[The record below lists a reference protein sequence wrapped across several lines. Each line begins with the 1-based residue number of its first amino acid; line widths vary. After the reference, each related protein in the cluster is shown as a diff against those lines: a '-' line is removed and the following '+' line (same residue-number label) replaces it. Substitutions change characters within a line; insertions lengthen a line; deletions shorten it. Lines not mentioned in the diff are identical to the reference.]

1 MGEKPQV
8 DRPSP
13 PRAHRRRRWAAPA
26 VAVLAVGLGGTVL
39 LNAAGDAP
47 ARYSATANPAPPP
60 APVDAEGCPRWVDP
74 TTPDWRLPN
83 HAAPAD
89 PFVPGTPRSAV
100 VCRYPRDD
108 RPARHRT
115 DLAGTRALPDP
126 AEYARALRT
135 QPALPTGGLACSGA
149 GRQADYVVMFGYDD
163 GLRHGVRVM
172 SSCPIAADARRAVL
186 PDAALV
192 ARLHALFPEPG
203 IEPRA
208 PGVAATT
215 PSHR

>member
-1 MGEKPQV
+1 MI
-8 DRPSP
+8 
-13 PRAHRRRRWAAPA
+13 
-26 VAVLAVGLGGTVL
+26 AVGVGGTAL

-47 ARYSATANPAPPP
+47 ARFSASVDPAPPP
-60 APVDAEGCPRWVDP
+60 APVDVEGCPRWVDP
-74 TTPDWRLPN
+74 TTPDRRLPN

-108 RPARHRT
+108 RQARHRT

-126 AEYARALRT
+126 AEYARALRA
-135 QPALPTGGLACSGA
+135 QPALPTGGLACPGA

-186 PDAALV
+186 PDAELV
-192 ARLHALFPEPG
+192 ARLDALFPEAASGPG
-203 IEPRA
+203 EPPA
-208 PGVAATT
+208 PGRLVG
-215 PSHR
+215 R